1 MRSLSIAAV
10 ALLILAGG
18 CFKQRSIV
26 GNWQRVEDPNAPS
39 GTVFT
44 LTFQP
49 SGSFGSQYGYWHYL
63 EDGTPL
69 TVRLDTHGTYAIKDY
84 LLEMN
89 AKQVTGTVFDGNID
103 KTPDYKS
110 ITGPAE
116 EAFLKSWANSPNTR
130 FEWIDDDNFKVMYDG
145 VTDTFRRQHAGNS
158 R

>member
-1 MRSLSIAAV
+1 MRSLPILAV
-10 ALLILAGG
+10 VLLLLAGG

-26 GNWQRVEDPNAPS
+26 GSWQRVEDPNAPS

-49 SGSFGSQYGYWHYL
+49 SGTFSSQYGYWHYL

-89 AKQVTGTVFDGNID
+89 AKQVNGAVFQGNID
-103 KTPDYKS
+103 KTPSFTS

-116 EAFLKSWANSPNTR
+116 EAFLKSWVASPNTR
-130 FEWIDDDNFKVMYDG
+130 LEWIDDDNFKVTYDG
-145 VTDTFRRQHAGNS
+145 VTDTFRRQGAGAT